1 MDNIQ
6 RTLCTIPKVYCFKCP
21 PLKGGQGYKAKEWD
35 QTPIW
40 VGRLRIVAQGKHC
53 AINLEHADKPGLF
66 ATCPVK
72 STKTVEQ
79 VTDSSRYF
87 VLRIQSAGGLAAN
100 VGIGFDERIQAF
112 DFKASIQDFQTQES
126 ADKRMAKLDNS
137 IKLNADLPANGKI
150 KVKLAG
156 KLKAKKIEK
165 KEGAGEEDGSDPFSF
180 SPPPSS
186 TGKPKSKKIKKEK
199 KKKKKKHKSKELFQ
213 DDGDEEKSSSSKT
226 SGGTSE
232 PQVED
237 ILGFGNLSIDQKPK
251 PSKNKN
257 KNSEWEAF

>member
-6 RTLCTIPKVYCFKCP
+6 RTLCTIPKVYCFKVP

-35 QTPIW
+35 KTPIW
-40 VGRLRIVAQGKHC
+40 TGRLRIVAQGKQC
-53 AINLEHADKPGLF
+53 AINLENTDKAGLF

-87 VLRIQSAGGLAAN
+87 VLRIQSAGGRAAN
-100 VGIGFDERIQAF
+100 VGIGFDQRTAAF
-112 DFKASIQDFQTQES
+112 DFKASIQDFQTQEK
-126 ADKRMAKLDNS
+126 AEKRMAKLDNS
-137 IKLNADLPANGKI
+137 IKIDADLPANGKI

-180 SPPPSS
+180 APPPSS
-186 TGKPKSKKIKKEK
+186 TGKSKSKKIKKEK

-213 DDGDEEKSSSSKT
+213 DDGDEEKCSSSKT
-226 SGGTSE
+226 SGVTSE

-237 ILGFGNLSIDQKPK
+237 ILGFGNCSIDPK